1 MSNARVLFAG
11 TPEFARVSLAALVAG
26 GVTPVAVLTQ
36 PDRPAG
42 RGRKL
47 TASPVKQFATSNGIP
62 VLQPSTLRDA
72 DVLAELA
79 ALKPDL
85 MIVAAY
91 GLILPRE
98 ALDLPTHGC
107 LNVHASV
114 LPRWR
119 GAAPIQAAIL
129 NDDQTTGV
137 SLMSMTAGLDCGP
150 VFLAESIELGVGET
164 AGELHDRLATL
175 GGKLLVE
182 NLHEILSGT
191 LTAAEQNESLATYAE
206 KIKTSDA
213 RLEWQL
219 SAADIGRRIRAYNPA
234 PGAWFML
241 GDERV
246 KCWRARVS
254 EANNSGS
261 DLTAGTILAADREG
275 IVVACGA
282 DSIVISELQ
291 RPGKSRVSAQEFA
304 AVTDLCG
311 RVLA

>member
-1 MSNARVLFAG
+1 MNNARVLFAG

-42 RGRKL
+42 RGKKL
-47 TASPVKQFATSNGIP
+47 TASPVKQFATSNDIP

-72 DVLAELA
+72 DVLTELA

-91 GLILPRE
+91 GLILPQE

-129 NDDQTTGV
+129 NADKTTGI

-150 VFLAESIELGVGET
+150 VFLSESIELGVGET

-182 NLHEILSGT
+182 NLDEILSGR
-191 LTAAEQNESLATYAE
+191 LTAAEQNESLATYAA

-219 SAADIGRRIRAYNPA
+219 SATDVARRIRAYNPA

-246 KCWRARVS
+246 KCWRAGVS
-254 EANNSGS
+254 EANNNAS
-261 DLTAGTILAADREG
+261 DVAAGTILSADREG

-282 DSIVISELQ
+282 GSIVLSELQ